1 MPKLV
6 EGGLSLSLVMYLAQ
20 QLIDQKLQEHAC
32 THLFT
37 RIERDSLYIY
47 SIEQGEEAYRAALTL
62 CGANQFAV
70 SLTDPKG
77 YWQPT
82 EYRGSI
88 AEMAAELTSTFAF
101 ALTRWQS

>member
-1 MPKLV
+1 MLKPV
-6 EGGLSLSLVMYLAQ
+6 EGGLSLSLVMHMAQ

-47 SIEQGEEAYRAALTL
+47 SIEQDEEAYRVALTL

-82 EYRGSI
+82 EYRGDI
-88 AEMAAELTSTFAF
+88 KEMAAELMNTFAF
-101 ALTRWQS
+101 ALSRWH